1 LGGQR
6 ENMAIELKIKKNV
19 PLAPLTTFRIGG
31 PAKFFVEVSTKED
44 LVEAIEWARKEKE
57 PIYYLGGGSNLLIA
71 DEGLPGLVIKFANRE
86 AVNLSPRFNCGA
98 GASLAYV
105 ISLSRAAGLSGLE
118 WGFGIPQA
126 TVGGCIRGN
135 AGGFGMNTSD
145 IIETVEAYNLKKNRW
160 EVLSQKDCQFGYR
173 TSIFKTDPDLII
185 WSVTLKLKS
194 APIEQINAMVDNS
207 IQRRDV
213 SQPRLPNAGCAFKN
227 LFLEDIR
234 RINPQLAEFIDE
246 QGVAK
251 GGKIGAGYLIEMH
264 GLKGKAIGGAK
275 ISLEHANFI
284 VNTGH
289 ATAKDVVE
297 LMEFVKKEIKI
308 RFKVELEE
316 EVVIMK

>member
-1 LGGQR
+1 
-6 ENMAIELKIKKNV
+6 MSIELKIKKNI

-31 PAKFFVEVSTKED
+31 PAKFFVEVATKED
-44 LVEAIEWARKEKE
+44 LVEVIEWAKREKE

-105 ISLSRAAGLSGLE
+105 ISLTRSAGLSGLE

-126 TVGGCIRGN
+126 TIGGCIRGN

-145 IIETVEAYNLKKNRW
+145 VVETVEVYNLKKNRF
-160 EVLSQKDCQFGYR
+160 ETLSQKDCQFGYR
-173 TSIFKTDPDLII
+173 TSIFKNDNDLII
-185 WSVTLKLKS
+185 WSATLRLNPSPAEKIKELVEKNM
-194 APIEQINAMVDNS
+194 QK
-207 IQRRDV
+207 RDIG
-213 SQPRLPNAGCAFKN
+213 QPRLPNAGCAFKN
-227 LFLEDIR
+227 LFLDDIR
-234 RINPQLAEFIDE
+234 KVNPQFAEFIDE
-246 QGVAK
+246 QEIAK
-251 GGKIGAGYLIEMH
+251 GGKVGAGYLIDLH

-289 ATAKDVVE
+289 ATAKDVME
-297 LMEFVKKEIKI
+297 LVDFVKKEILV

-316 EVVIMK
+316 EIVLLK

>member
-1 LGGQR
+1 
-6 ENMAIELKIKKNV
+6 MIEDRIKKNI

-31 PAKFFVEVSTKED
+31 PAKFFVEVATKED
-44 LVEAIEWARKEKE
+44 LMEAIEWARKEKE
-57 PIYYLGGGSNLLIA
+57 SIYYLGGGSNLLIA

-105 ISLSRAAGLSGLE
+105 ISLTRSAGLSGLE

-126 TVGGCIRGN
+126 TIGGCIRGN
-135 AGGFGMNTSD
+135 AGGYGMNTSD
-145 IIETVEAYNLKKNRW
+145 VIETVEVYNLKKNRF
-160 EVLSQKDCQFGYR
+160 ETLSQNDCQFGYR

-185 WSVTLKLKS
+185 WSATLRLKP
-194 APIEQINAMVDNS
+194 APAEQINTTVESNMKK
-207 IQRRDV
+207 RD
-213 SQPRLPNAGCAFKN
+213 SGQPRLPNAGCAFKN
-227 LFLEDIR
+227 LFLNDIR
-234 RINPQLAEFIDE
+234 AVNPQFAEFIDE

-251 GGKIGAGYLIEMH
+251 GGKVGAGYLIDMH

-289 ATAKDVVE
+289 ATAKDVME
-297 LMEFVKKEIKI
+297 LVEFVKKEILV
-308 RFKVELEE
+308 RFKVGLEE
-316 EVVIMK
+316 EIALLK

>member
-1 LGGQR
+1 
-6 ENMAIELKIKKNV
+6 MPIELKIKKNI

-31 PAKFFVEVSTKED
+31 PAKFFVEVATKED
-44 LVEAIEWARKEKE
+44 LVEAIEWAKKEKE

-71 DEGLPGLVIKFANRE
+71 DEGLLGLVIKFANRE
-86 AVNLSPRFNCGA
+86 AANLSPRFNCGA

-105 ISLSRAAGLSGLE
+105 ISLARGAGLSGLE

-126 TVGGCIRGN
+126 TIGGCVRGN

-145 IIETVEAYNLKKNRW
+145 VVETVEVYNLKKNRW
-160 EVLSQKDCQFGYR
+160 ETLSQKDCQFSYR
-173 TSIFKTDPDLII
+173 TSIFKTDNDLII
-185 WSVTLKLKS
+185 WSATLRLKS
-194 APIEQINAMVDNS
+194 APSEQINALIEQNMKK
-207 IQRRDV
+207 RDAG
-213 SQPRLPNAGCAFKN
+213 QPRLPNAGCAFKN
-227 LFLEDIR
+227 LFLDDIR
-234 RINPQLAEFIDE
+234 HVNPQFAEFIDE

-251 GGKIGAGYLIEMH
+251 GGKVGAGYLIDLH

-297 LMEFVKKEIKI
+297 LVDFVKREILI

-316 EVVIMK
+316 EIVLLK

>member
-1 LGGQR
+1 
-6 ENMAIELKIKKNV
+6 MSIELKIKKNI

-31 PAKFFVEVSTKED
+31 PAKFFVEVATKED
-44 LVEAIEWARKEKE
+44 LVEVIEWAKKEKE

-71 DEGLPGLVIKFANRE
+71 DEGLPGLVIKFTNRE

-105 ISLSRAAGLSGLE
+105 ISLTRSAGLSGLE

-126 TVGGCIRGN
+126 TIGGCIRGN

-145 IIETVEAYNLKKNRW
+145 VIETVEVYNLKKNRF
-160 EVLSQKDCQFGYR
+160 ETLSQKDCQFGYR
-173 TSIFKTDPDLII
+173 TSIFKIDNDLII
-185 WSVTLKLKS
+185 WSATLRLNPAS
-194 APIEQINAMVDNS
+194 AEQINKLVETNM
-207 IQRRDV
+207 QKRDTG
-213 SQPRLPNAGCAFKN
+213 QPRLPNAGCAFKN
-227 LFLEDIR
+227 LFLDDIR
-234 RINPQLAEFIDE
+234 RVNPQFAEFIDE
-246 QGVAK
+246 QGTAK
-251 GGKIGAGYLIEMH
+251 GGKVGAGYLIDMH

-289 ATAKDVVE
+289 ATAKDVME
-297 LMEFVKKEIKI
+297 LVDFVKKEILV

-316 EVVIMK
+316 EIVLLK

>member
-1 LGGQR
+1 
-6 ENMAIELKIKKNV
+6 MAIELKIKKNI

-31 PAKFFVEVSTKED
+31 AAKFFVEVKSKED
-44 LVEAIEWARKEKE
+44 LVEAVEWARKEKE
-57 PIYYLGGGSNLLIA
+57 PIYFLGGGSNLLIA
-71 DEGLPGLVIKFANRE
+71 DDGLPGLVIKFINRE
-86 AVNLSPRFNCGA
+86 AVNLSPRFACGA

-105 ISLSRAAGLSGLE
+105 ISLTRAAGLSGLE

-126 TVGGCIRGN
+126 TIGGCIRGN

-173 TSIFKTDPDLII
+173 TSIFKTDPELII
-185 WSVTLKLKS
+185 WSATMRLKA
-194 APIEQINAMVDNS
+194 APAGEINAMIDNNMKK
-207 IQRRDV
+207 RDT
-213 SQPRLPNAGCAFKN
+213 SQPRLPNAGSIFKN
-227 LFLEDIR
+227 LFVEDIR
-234 RINPQLAEFIDE
+234 HINPQLAEFITE

-251 GGKIGAGYLIEMH
+251 GGKIGAGYLIDLH
-264 GLKGKAIGGAK
+264 GLKGKTIGGAK

-284 VNTGH
+284 VNTGR
-289 ATAKDVVE
+289 ATARDVIE

-316 EVVIMK
+316 EIVILK

>member
-1 LGGQR
+1 
-6 ENMAIELKIKKNV
+6 MSIELKIKKSI

-31 PAKFFVEVSTKED
+31 LAKFFVEVATKEE

-105 ISLSRAAGLSGLE
+105 ISLTRSAGLSGLE

-126 TVGGCIRGN
+126 TIGGCIRGN

-145 IIETVEAYNLKKNRW
+145 VIETVEIYNLKKNRF
-160 EVLSQKDCQFGYR
+160 ETLSQKDCQFGYR
-173 TSIFKTDPDLII
+173 TSIFKADNDLII
-185 WSVTLKLKS
+185 WSSTLRLKP
-194 APIEQINAMVDNS
+194 APAEQINKLVETNM
-207 IQRRDV
+207 QKRDTG
-213 SQPRLPNAGCAFKN
+213 QPRLPNPGCAFKN
-227 LFLEDIR
+227 LFLDDIR
-234 RINPQLAEFIDE
+234 RVNPQFAEFIVE
-246 QGVAK
+246 QNMSK
-251 GGKIGAGYLIEMH
+251 GGKVGAGYLIDLH

-289 ATAKDVVE
+289 ATAKDVME
-297 LMEFVKKEIKI
+297 LVDFVKKEILV

-316 EVVIMK
+316 EIVLLK